1 MIETILVPTDGSDH
15 ALKAINFGS
24 DIASKY
30 GARIVLFHALLV
42 GSSSGEI
49 LNLVETGQLSDRTLG
64 ELKQKADIQARIR
77 STAIFAPNNLPPS
90 IEELEHVGSELLV
103 SGEQIARDHGVE
115 RISKILTNGE
125 PIQCILKAVDDE
137 KADLIVM
144 GSRGLGNI
152 EGLLVGSVSHKVSQL
167 AECTVVTVK

>member
-1 MIETILVPTDGSDH
+1 MIATIIVPTDGSDH
-15 ALKAINFGS
+15 ALKAINFAS

-30 GARIVLFHALLV
+30 NAHVVLFHALLV

-49 LNLVETGQLSDRTLG
+49 LNLVESGQLSGETLSD
-64 ELKQKADIQARIR
+64 LKQKAAIQARIR
-77 STAIFAPNNLPPS
+77 SAAIFAPNNLPPS
-90 IEELEHVGSELLV
+90 IEELERVGNEILA
-103 SGEQIARDHGVE
+103 SGERIAREHGVE
-115 RISKILTNGE
+115 HVSKILTNGE

-144 GSRGLGNI
+144 GSRGLGNL

-167 AECTVVTVK
+167 AKCTVVTVK